1 MKFERFDYLIS
12 SYPFFVLP
20 TIKVVRNDML
30 LTTEN
35 ISIELGWL
43 CFHCRWRWLK
53 EQNNESS

>member
-20 TIKVVRNDML
+20 TIKVVRNDMF

-53 EQNNESS
+53 EQI